1 VPLLLVQVNIGI
13 LIAVTRVISQISADN
28 YKIHG
33 DPSAFKL
40 TAKAVAVLLPIL
52 GTSWVFGVLA
62 VNSQAVVFR
71 TCLPYSTPCR
81 DFSISFF
88 HCLLNSVEAFGKP
101 PEVRAAFKHKTKV
114 WSLTSSSARHA
125 NVKPFSSDIMNGTRP
140 GTGSTK
146 LGPWDKSSHSAHR
159 VDLSAV

>member
-1 VPLLLVQVNIGI
+1 MRSDVLTDGPLWTDLQNAILGRKTVVCRVVSLV
-13 LIAVTRVISQISADN
+13 LTSQN
-28 YKIHG
+28 Q
-33 DPSAFKL
+33 L

-62 VNSQAVVFR
+62 VNSQAVVFQ
-71 TCLPYSTPCR
+71 YM
-81 DFSISFF
+81 FAI
-88 HCLLNSVEAFGKP
+88 LNSLQ
-101 PEVRAAFKHKTKV
+101 VRAAFKHKTKV

-146 LGPWDKSSHSAHR
+146 LCPWDTEQPPCHSAHR